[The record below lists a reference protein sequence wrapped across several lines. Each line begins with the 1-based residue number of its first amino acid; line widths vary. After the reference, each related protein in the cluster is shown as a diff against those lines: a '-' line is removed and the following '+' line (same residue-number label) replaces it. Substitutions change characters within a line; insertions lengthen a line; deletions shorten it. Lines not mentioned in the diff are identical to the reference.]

1 METWQEHFFIFFHM
15 ASFGVYVP
23 DGDELLNRIQA
34 VADAQHG
41 GKVSAYA
48 RAAIERDL
56 SGQATTDAM
65 SPTIV
70 VDLTRQ
76 LLGEPA
82 AQLMAE
88 VFARSPRPDAQA
100 RFLRRVLQH
109 ELAAFEAAE
118 AHIEE
123 QQAPYGPLFV
133 NVPKPAAPPGAQKKK
148 A

>member
-1 METWQEHFFIFFHM
+1 MPNASAHIPEDSRLWEQLKSAAET
-15 ASFGVYVP
+15 Y
-23 DGDELLNRIQA
+23 
-34 VADAQHG
+34 HG
-41 GKVSAYA
+41 GKVSAFV
-48 RAAIERDL
+48 RSAIEDKL

-82 AQLMAE
+82 AQLMVE

-100 RFLRRVLQH
+100 RFLRRMLQD
-109 ELAAFEAAE
+109 ELRAFEAAE
-118 AHIEE
+118 AYVEE
-123 QQAPYGPLFV
+123 QQAPYAPLFV
-133 NVPKPAAPPGAQKKK
+133 DVPKPAAPAAQKKK